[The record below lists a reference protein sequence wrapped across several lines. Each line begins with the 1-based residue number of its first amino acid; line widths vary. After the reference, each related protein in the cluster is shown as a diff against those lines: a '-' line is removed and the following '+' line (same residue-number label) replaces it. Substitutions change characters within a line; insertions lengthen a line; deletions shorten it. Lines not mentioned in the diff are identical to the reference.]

1 MKRREFITLAG
12 GAAAWP
18 LAARAQPAARRVGVF
33 TNFSENDPE
42 GQRRLTELRIG
53 LEKLGWI
60 EGRNLRF
67 DLRWSGAETG
77 RIDDVAKELVA
88 LRPDLIVCTSTPITA
103 ALLRE
108 TRDIPVLFVSLTD
121 PLGQGFVKSLSK
133 PERNC
138 TGFTNFEF
146 SMGAKWLELL
156 KEIAPNVTRVS
167 VVFNPLTSPYYPLF
181 MSAIEAA
188 ANPLGMVV
196 NMAQLHS
203 VAEIDSSFGALV
215 SMPNTGVVVPTDTFT
230 SVNRE
235 RLIALAASHRIP
247 ASYPYRFFANEG
259 GLISYGVE
267 ALDLFRKA
275 PAYIDRIL
283 KGANPADLPVQQPTK
298 FEMVINLKAARALGL
313 TVPATLLARADEV
326 IE

>member
-1 MKRREFITLAG
+1 MRRRQFITLIG
-12 GAAAWP
+12 GAATWP
-18 LAARAQPAARRVGVF
+18 FAARAQPAVRRIGVF
-33 TNFSENDPE
+33 TNFAENDPE
-42 GQRRLTELRIG
+42 GQQRLTELRLG
-53 LEKLGWI
+53 LEKLGWV

-67 DLRWSGAETG
+67 DLRWSGADTG
-77 RIDDVAKELVA
+77 RIDEVAKELVG

-156 KEIAPNVTRVS
+156 KEVAPNVTRVS

-188 ANPLGMVV
+188 ARPLGIAI
-196 NMAQLHS
+196 NMGQLQS
-203 VAEIDSSFGALV
+203 VDAIASTIASLAGT
-215 SMPNTGVVVPTDTFT
+215 PNAGMVVPTDTFT

-235 RLIALAASHRIP
+235 RLIKLAASHRIP
-247 ASYPYRFFANEG
+247 ASYPYRFFASEG

-267 ALDLFRKA
+267 AIDLFRKA

-298 FEMVINLKAARALGL
+298 FEMVINLKTAKALGL
-313 TVPATLLARADEV
+313 TVPPTLLARADEV